1 MNLTELCKFATSEIK
16 NINAD
21 YSEEKLLSALEL
33 ILRPSM
39 TDKEITNALIQSSL
53 EMTSEDFPL
62 WQYASAKLY
71 IYDLYESIKKVRN
84 INEPYSDLYDLIVE
98 LTNKG
103 LYGKYILDNYSKE
116 DIKELEL
123 ELKPERDFL
132 FTYSGISLLA
142 SRYLIRDY
150 DNALLELPQQMFM
163 GIALHLAL
171 PEKKKFLPYTLYGF
185 VELSMTM

>member
-71 IYDLYESIKKVRN
+71 IYKKIYFLEYN
-84 INEPYSDLYDLIVE
+84 I
-98 LTNKG
+98 
-103 LYGKYILDNYSKE
+103 
-116 DIKELEL
+116 
-123 ELKPERDFL
+123 
-132 FTYSGISLLA
+132 
-142 SRYLIRDY
+142 
-150 DNALLELPQQMFM
+150 
-163 GIALHLAL
+163 
-171 PEKKKFLPYTLYGF
+171 
-185 VELSMTM
+185 